1 MNFSPTAQIY
11 VLISVITLAIFI
23 LCWYLFFITLRV
35 PEEKRE
41 YFDKPPLFYKLFSF
55 PINVIAFY
63 ISPFV
68 SSKNQEIYEKKIVH
82 AGVEYQFK
90 PKNMIAS
97 KIFSAIFCSVV
108 GSILLVLTNQSL
120 FFFAIAGIFGYVYP
134 DLWLKE
140 TKKKRNNNISKN
152 IPFFLDMI
160 TLSVESGLN
169 LNGAL
174 KQAVDKGP
182 EGQVKNEFE
191 KVLRDVKTGVS
202 RAEAFRKMALRIDDQ
217 SIKSLMSSII
227 QAEKMGMNL
236 GPILRNQAEQ
246 RRIERFQKA
255 EKMAME
261 APVKLLFPLVV
272 FIFPCTFIVIGFPV
286 YVMMMDAFK

>member
-1 MNFSPTAQIY
+1 MNFSPTVQIY

-35 PEEKRE
+35 PKEKRK

-63 ISPFV
+63 ISPLV
-68 SSKNQEIYEKKIVH
+68 SPKIYEDYEKKIVY

-97 KIFSAIFCSVV
+97 KIFSALFCSIT
-108 GSILLVLTNQSL
+108 GLFLLTLTNQSL
-120 FFFAIAGIFGYVYP
+120 LLFPIVGLFGYLYP

>member
-1 MNFSPTAQIY
+1 MNFSPNIQIY
-11 VLISVITLAIFI
+11 ILIGLITLAIFI
-23 LCWYLFFITLRV
+23 LCWYLFFVALRV
-35 PEEKRE
+35 PEDKRE
-41 YFDKPPLFYKLFSF
+41 YFDKPPLFYKFFSF

-68 SSKNQEIYEKKIVH
+68 SLKNQEIYEKKIVH

-90 PKNMIAS
+90 PKSMIAS

-120 FFFAIAGIFGYVYP
+120 FFFPIAGIFGYVYP